1 MSEGI
6 AQTGSAARANPGA
19 GLFGGEAIDCD
30 VHISVPSMKVLIPYL
45 DDYWREAVITRGL
58 DRHNMNLNGNPA
70 NAPIF
75 ARPDW
80 RPGEGAPGTDLA
92 TLQTQALDA
101 FGTRFAIANCIYG
114 AQALHHEDMAAA
126 FCGAINEWIA
136 REWLDREPRLRA
148 SIVVPI
154 QNPQLS
160 VREIEKRA
168 GDRRFVQV
176 LVPAMG
182 EMTLGR
188 RQYWPVYEAA
198 ERHGLPI
205 GVHAGST
212 YRFAPT
218 SIGWTSY
225 LFEDYVAQS
234 AAFENQLLSLVAE
247 GVFAKYPGLKVVFM
261 ESGFAWLPAF
271 LWRANKTWR
280 GVRAETPWVT
290 REPAAII
297 RDHVRIT
304 LQPVDEPP
312 NREQLDRVI
321 EQIGSDDML
330 LFSTDFPHWH
340 FDGLNAL
347 PDTLSPALAKK
358 ILLENPLATYARL
371 REPIAPKEI
380 RQ

>member
-1 MSEGI
+1 MSKGAAGVETATRPADGKSIFGI
-6 AQTGSAARANPGA
+6 
-19 GLFGGEAIDCD
+19 EAIDCD
-30 VHISVPSMKVLIPYL
+30 VHVAVPSMRVLIPYL
-45 DDYWREAVITRGL
+45 DDYWREAVATRGL
-58 DRHNMNLNGNPA
+58 DRHQMNLTGQAA

-80 RPGEGAPGTDLA
+80 RPEDGAAGTSLE
-92 TLQTQALDA
+92 LLRERALDA
-101 FGTRFAIANCIYG
+101 FGTKYAILNCIYG

-126 FCGAINEWIA
+126 FCGAINQWIA

-148 SIVVPI
+148 SIVLPI
-154 QNPQLS
+154 QNAKLC
-160 VREIEKRA
+160 VDEIERRA

-188 RQYWPVYEAA
+188 RYYWPIYEAC
-198 ERHGLPI
+198 ERHGLAVGI
-205 GVHAGST
+205 HAGSS
-212 YRFAPT
+212 YRYAPT

-225 LFEDYVAQS
+225 AFEDYVAQS
-234 AAFENQLLSLVAE
+234 GAFENQLLSLVAE
-247 GVFAKYPGLKVVFM
+247 GVFAKFPALKVVLM

-280 GVRAETPWVT
+280 GVRAETPWV
-290 REPAAII
+290 RRPPGEII
-297 RDHVRIT
+297 REHVRIT

-321 EQIGSDDML
+321 EQIGSEQML

-340 FDGLNAL
+340 FDGLDAL
-347 PDTLSPALAKK
+347 PKGLSPGLVKK
-358 ILLENPLATYARL
+358 ILLENPLETYSRL
-371 REPIAPKEI
+371 RDANAPKEI

>member
-1 MSEGI
+1 M
-6 AQTGSAARANPGA
+6 
-19 GLFGGEAIDCD
+19 
-30 VHISVPSMKVLIPYL
+30 
-45 DDYWREAVITRGL
+45 
-58 DRHNMNLNGNPA
+58 
-70 NAPIF
+70 
-75 ARPDW
+75 
-80 RPGEGAPGTDLA
+80 
-92 TLQTQALDA
+92 
-101 FGTRFAIANCIYG
+101 YG

-148 SIVVPI
+148 SIVVPV

-188 RQYWPVYEAA
+188 RQYWPIYEAA
-198 ERHGLPI
+198 ERHGLTI
-205 GVHAGST
+205 GIHAGST

-247 GVFAKYPGLKVVFM
+247 GVFAKFLGLKVVFM

-347 PDTLSPALAKK
+347 PDRLSPALQKK